1 MSDTEGKRPANVSGA
16 EQGDKIDRIREILL
30 GSSLDELATRVG
42 RLGERVQEVDADLRG
57 EMERRM
63 SSVDESVA
71 ARLKESARADAESRE
86 ELLKE
91 LAALRKD
98 LTKMREELQTAM
110 KRSLA
115 SLDAEKVDRFTLA
128 RILADA
134 SVRLQ
139 GEAASG
145 SGESRKDD

>member
-1 MSDTEGKRPANVSGA
+1 
-16 EQGDKIDRIREILL
+16 
-30 GSSLDELATRVG
+30 
-42 RLGERVQEVDADLRG
+42 VQEVDADLRG
-57 EMERRM
+57 EMERRL

-71 ARLKESARADAESRE
+71 ARLKESARADAASRE

>member
-57 EMERRM
+57 EMERRL

>member
-71 ARLKESARADAESRE
+71 ARLKESALADAECRE
-86 ELLKE
+86 ELLKD

-139 GEAASG
+139 GEAAAG

>member
-42 RLGERVQEVDADLRG
+42 RLGDRVQEVDADLRG